1 MIAIDT
7 NLLVYAHRSGVPE
20 HAAAR
25 AAIERAANSGR
36 GWGIAAPCLAEFWS
50 VVTHPS
56 ATGRPS
62 EPGEAQGFVR
72 SLVEDGGARLWR
84 PGPGFGRRLLQIAAD
99 LAVSGVRIF
108 DLQIALTAFDNG
120 AAELWT
126 QDRNFTTV
134 PGLAVEHPLN

>member
-1 MIAIDT
+1 MIAVDT

-20 HAAAR
+20 HDAAR
-25 AAIERAANSGR
+25 AAIGRAANSRR
-36 GWGIAAPCLAEFWS
+36 GWGIAASSLAEFWS

-84 PGPGFGRRLLQIAAD
+84 PGPGFGERLLQVAVD
-99 LAVSGVRIF
+99 RAVSGVRVF

-120 AAELWT
+120 AVEIWT
-126 QDRNFTTV
+126 HDRDFTTI
-134 PGLAVEHPLN
+134 PGLAVKHPLH